1 MSTSYDPWGSP
12 PPQRRE
18 PLDPLLS
25 LPDHPSGEWAATPP
39 RRIQQRVGHPRPAR
53 HDPYGADPYGNANR
67 ADPNRAELYGADPY
81 ALDPVPYP
89 QVAERA
95 ARAPRKSRGVLVA
108 LLLVLVLAGVAG
120 FQAWRLEQVDQ
131 RLNSTNTQLAAALH
145 AQSDKV
151 AKELAGVFDPQ
162 AVATNVLP
170 SVFRV
175 RAGNFTGT
183 AFSIGDNAADG
194 QANLLT
200 NFHVV
205 QSIFDAG
212 SKKVSLERG
221 QTQIDATIVKIDRK
235 KDLALLRAGKK
246 IAGLSAATRTVKPG
260 QPVVVAG
267 APLGLDDTVTSGV
280 VSAYRPDDADGPV
293 IQFDAAI
300 NPGNSGG
307 PVVNADDE
315 VIGLA
320 TAKARDAEG
329 IGLAVPI
336 KTACDTFKGIC

>member
-1 MSTSYDPWGSP
+1 MSTSYDPWGLP
-12 PPQRRE
+12 PQQRRE

-25 LPDHPSGEWAATPP
+25 LPDHPSGEWATAP
-39 RRIQQRVGHPRPAR
+39 RRPAPRIGHPRPAR
-53 HDPYGADPYGNANR
+53 HEVGPYLPSISGN
-67 ADPNRAELYGADPY
+67 PSY
-81 ALDPVPYP
+81 AL
-89 QVAERA
+89 VAEPSGAPA
-95 ARAPRKSRGVLVA
+95 ARKGRSLTRFFMM
-108 LLLVLVLAGVAG
+108 LLVLLLIAVAG
-120 FQAWRLEQVDQ
+120 WQAWQLDRVD
-131 RLNSTNTQLAAALH
+131 RRVKDTNAQLTAALH
-145 AQSDKV
+145 DQSEKV
-151 AKELAGVFDPQ
+151 SQELAGVFDPQ
-162 AVATNVLP
+162 AVSSHVLP

-175 RAGNFTGT
+175 RAGEFTGT
-183 AFSIGDNAADG
+183 AFSVGDQAANG

-205 QSIFDAG
+205 QSVFDG
-212 SKKVSLERG
+212 GGKKVSLERG
-221 QTQIDATIVKIDRK
+221 KTQIDATIVKIDRK
-235 KDLALLRAGKK
+235 NDLALLRANKK
-246 IAGLSAATRTVKPG
+246 ITGLNTATATVKPG

-293 IQFDAAI
+293 IQFDAPI

-307 PVVNADDE
+307 PVVNADEE

-336 KTACDTFKGIC
+336 KTACDSFKGIC

>member
-1 MSTSYDPWGSP
+1 MSTSYDPWGLP
-12 PPQRRE
+12 PQQRRE

-39 RRIQQRVGHPRPAR
+39 RRQQPRVGHPRPAR
-53 HDPYGADPYGNANR
+53 HDPYAADPQFFAT
-67 ADPNRAELYGADPY
+67 DPQPY
-81 ALDPVPYP
+81 A
-89 QVAERA
+89 QIRE
-95 ARAPRKSRGVLVA
+95 RAPRKGRGSVLV
-108 LLLVLVLAGVAG
+108 LGLILVLVGVAA
-120 FQAWRLEQVDQ
+120 FQAFRLEQVDQ
-131 RLNSTNTQLAAALH
+131 RLNSTNTQLAAALKT
-145 AQSDKV
+145 QSDKV
-151 AKELAGVFDPQ
+151 AKELATVFDPQ
-162 AVATNVLP
+162 AVSANVLP

-175 RAGNFTGT
+175 RAGDFTGT
-183 AFSIGDNAADG
+183 AFSIGDKAADG

-212 SKKVSLERG
+212 GRKVQLERG
-221 QTQIDATIVKIDRK
+221 KTEIAATIVKIDRK
-235 KDLALLRAGKK
+235 KDLALLRASKS
-246 IAGLSAATRTVKPG
+246 IAGLSAAAATVKPG

-280 VSAYRPDDADGPV
+280 VSAYRPDDQDGPV
-293 IQFDAAI
+293 IQFDAPI

-336 KTACDTFKGIC
+336 RTACDTFKGIC

>member
-1 MSTSYDPWGSP
+1 MSTSYDPWGTSP
-12 PPQRRE
+12 QQRRE

-39 RRIQQRVGHPRPAR
+39 RRGPQRVGHPRPAR
-53 HDPYGADPYGNANR
+53 QSFYYDEPLG
-67 ADPNRAELYGADPY
+67 
-81 ALDPVPYP
+81 
-89 QVAERA
+89 VAPLA
-95 ARAPRKSRGVLVA
+95 AAPAPRSSARRGRGVA
-108 LLLVLVLAGVAG
+108 LVLVVLLVAVAG
-120 FQAWRLEQVDQ
+120 WEAWRLDQVDR
-131 RLNSTNTQLAAALH
+131 RLTSTNTQLTAALH

-151 AKELAGVFDPQ
+151 AKELSGVFDPQ
-162 AVATNVLP
+162 AVSSNVLP

-183 AFSIGDNAADG
+183 AFSVGDKAADG

-205 QSIFDAG
+205 QSVFDAG
-212 SKKVSLERG
+212 TTKVFLERG
-221 QTQIDATIVKIDRK
+221 QTRMDATIVKVDRK
-235 KDLALLRAGKK
+235 KDLALLRAGKS
-246 IAGLSAATRTVKPG
+246 IAGLTAATSTVKPG

-280 VSAYRPDDADGPV
+280 ISAYRPDEQGGPV
-293 IQFDAAI
+293 IQFDAPI

-307 PVVNADDE
+307 PVVNASDE
-315 VIGLA
+315 VVGLA

>member
-1 MSTSYDPWGSP
+1 MSTSYDPYGVP
-12 PPQRRE
+12 GQRRE

-25 LPDHPSGEWAATPP
+25 LPDHPSGEWATAP
-39 RRIQQRVGHPRPAR
+39 RRAPQRIGHPRPAR
-53 HDPYGADPYGNANR
+53 GEVGPYLPSASGNA
-67 ADPNRAELYGADPY
+67 PY
-81 ALDPVPYP
+81 AL
-89 QVAERA
+89 VAGPA
-95 ARAPRKSRGVLVA
+95 AAPAVLNGRGRTRLFTM
-108 LLLVLVLAGVAG
+108 LLVLLLIAISGWE
-120 FQAWRLEQVDQ
+120 AWQLDRVDR
-131 RLNSTNTQLAAALH
+131 RLNTSNAQLTAALH
-145 AQSDKV
+145 TQTVKGDQLEKG
-151 AKELAGVFDPQ
+151 LASMFDPE
-162 AVATNVLP
+162 AVSSNVLP

-183 AFSIGDNAADG
+183 AFSIGGKAANG
-194 QANLLT
+194 QSNLLT

-205 QSIFDAG
+205 QSVFDAG
-212 SKKVSLERG
+212 VKKVSLERG
-221 QTQIDATIVKIDRK
+221 KTTIDATIVKVDRNQ
-235 KDLALLRAGKK
+235 DLALLRANKK
-246 IAGLSAATRTVKPG
+246 IEGLAAATATVKPG

-280 VSAYRPDDADGPV
+280 ISAYRPDDPGGAV

-307 PVVNADDE
+307 PVVNANEE

>member
-1 MSTSYDPWGSP
+1 MSTSYDPWGVP
-12 PPQRRE
+12 PQQRRE

-25 LPDHPSGEWAATPP
+25 LPDHPSGEWATAP
-39 RRIQQRVGHPRPAR
+39 RRQAPRIGHPRPAR
-53 HDPYGADPYGNANR
+53 HEVGPYLPSVSGN
-67 ADPNRAELYGADPY
+67 PSY
-81 ALDPVPYP
+81 AL
-89 QVAERA
+89 VAEP
-95 ARAPRKSRGVLVA
+95 APVKSRSRIRVFT
-108 LLLVLVLAGVAG
+108 LLLVLLLIAVAG
-120 FQAWRLEQVDQ
+120 WQAWQLDRVDRRVQ
-131 RLNSTNTQLAAALH
+131 ATNAQLTAALH
-145 AQSDKV
+145 AQSEKV
-151 AKELAGVFDPQ
+151 SQELAGVFDPQ
-162 AVATNVLP
+162 TVSSHVLP

-175 RAGNFTGT
+175 RAGDFTGT
-183 AFSIGDNAADG
+183 AFSVGDQAADG

-205 QSIFDAG
+205 QSVFDKG
-212 SKKVSLERG
+212 GKKVSLERG
-221 QTQIDATIVKIDRK
+221 KTQIDATIVKIDRK
-235 KDLALLRAGKK
+235 NDLALLRANKK
-246 IAGLSAATRTVKPG
+246 ITGLTTATATVKPG

-293 IQFDAAI
+293 IQFDAPI

-307 PVVNADDE
+307 PVVNADEE

-336 KTACDTFKGIC
+336 KTACDTFKGICS